1 MASSEIEMYPLP
13 ARVRETINI
22 DEPDDERIALLVS
35 PGERLRP
42 PPRARSRY
50 TIMCLILLIVLTIAI
65 SVALGVTLSA
75 GSEASAEQTGGCSAA
90 TYRFDCYTEGDGNE
104 AACASRGCCWNSSV
118 SPSCF
123 YPDRFGYSMDGALSF
138 ESYGHGSATL
148 SRKANQPVQY
158 TKPVAKLRVDVYLET
173 QYRLRVKISDPSTN
187 RYEVP
192 WPPRPIVSNASNTLY
207 KVTTGSETFNFT
219 VSRADTGL
227 PIFSTGTGFIFEDQ
241 LLQISALLP
250 TSNIYGLGEHTT
262 RLRLP
267 TNITLTMFSHDTPPL
282 PSEPT
287 ENLNGVHPFYLG
299 LEQDGRAHGV
309 FLLNSNAME
318 VQLQPYPSITYRT
331 IGGVLDFYFFLG
343 PGPDQVIQ
351 QYTELIGRPYLPP
364 YWSLGFHL
372 SRWGYMTANNTLT
385 VVERMRQKRIPQDT
399 QWNDIDYMNMD
410 LDFTYSAGFG
420 DIQGLVSDLHSHS
433 QRYVLIVDPAISN
446 QQLPG
451 QYSPFDS
458 GLSLNIFIT
467 NSSGQLLIGK
477 VWPNST
483 TVWPDFTHPNVDQYW
498 TSQISQFHSNVS
510 FDGLWIDM
518 NEPSNFVDGS
528 MDGCPISSLE
538 VPPFVPKAIRSP
550 LGHKVTSGTLCMT
563 ANQYLSTHYNLHNLY
578 GLTEANSTMNALTAT
593 LNKRSLVISRSTY
606 PGSGAQG
613 GHWLGDNASE
623 WPDLAISIPGILQ
636 FSLFGI
642 PLVGADICGFNGN
655 TTQELCT
662 RWQQLGAFYPFSRN
676 HNSLDSID
684 QDPAVFDD
692 ASIDSSRDALMLRYS
707 LLPYLYTLFYFAHTT
722 GSTVARPLFFEFPT
736 DSNTW
741 DLDTQFLWGSSLL
754 ISPVLTENV
763 TSVEAYFPH
772 GRWFN
777 FTDGQELSFPG
788 QSLLLHAPYNFIPL
802 HVRGGSVIPMQTP
815 NTTTTQ
821 SRLNS
826 FQLLIAPDGNQNA
839 SGYLYL
845 DDGESLNTDQTNNY
859 TLLQFA
865 LRNNVFSSIVLSS
878 GYGGADGAVLE
889 SIKTFGIKI
898 KPTNVYLNTT
908 AIGSDN
914 FTYSKR
920 VNRYFCRSE
929 TILFYGRGG
938 LVLAMG
944 AMWVVVAAARVAAG
958 EVVVGA
964 LVPILVPV
972 VGLVQVAAVLLLLLL
987 EVGAALLLVVGTAL
1001 LLVAVGAALLGR
1013 GSATAAAGGGRLHV
1027 DFAGPFLGKQFI
1039 ILVDAST
1046 KWLEFFP
1053 PMAFRTFLSPTF
1065 SSSEFEEF
1073 VKRNGFRHIR
1083 VAPYHPASN
1092 GAAERAVQTLKEY
1105 LSKTRG
1111 DLETRLSRFLFQ
1123 YRLTPHTSTGLSP
1136 AELLFGRR
1144 PKSHLDFIHPD
1155 LSARVTLQQERQ
1167 HLASESGASI
1177 RAFLSGDKVYVR
1189 NFSPSTSSSVKW
1201 LPGVVTSLA
1210 GPRSVRV
1217 ALEDGTVVRRHF
1229 DHVKFR
1235 VLPPPH
1241 PDQSST
1247 VSTAGPS
1254 AQGLETSTTC
1264 TSGNSPDAKVSKPL
1278 SAPVPTPA
1286 QLPKIRRSSRIKNAP
1301 QRF

>member
-1 MASSEIEMYPLP
+1 MD
-13 ARVRETINI
+13 TI
-22 DEPDDERIALLVS
+22 V
-35 PGERLRP
+35 
-42 PPRARSRY
+42 
-50 TIMCLILLIVLTIAI
+50 
-65 SVALGVTLSA
+65 
-75 GSEASAEQTGGCSAA
+75 
-90 TYRFDCYTEGDGNE
+90 
-104 AACASRGCCWNSSV
+104 
-118 SPSCF
+118 
-123 YPDRFGYSMDGALSF
+123 
-138 ESYGHGSATL
+138 SAT
-148 SRKANQPVQY
+148 
-158 TKPVAKLRVDVYLET
+158 VY
-173 QYRLRVKISDPSTN
+173 ISDPSTN

-241 LLQISALLP
+241 FLQISALLP

-372 SRWGYMTANNTLT
+372 SRWGYMTANNTLA
-385 VVERMRQKRIPQDT
+385 VVERMRQKGIPQDT
-399 QWNDIDYMNMD
+399 QWNHIDYMNMD

-451 QYSPFDS
+451 QYPPFDS

-538 VPPFVPKAIRSP
+538 VPPFVPNTIRSP

-606 PGSGAQG
+606 PGSGAHG
-613 GHWLGDNASE
+613 GHWLGDNASK

-642 PLVGADICGFNGN
+642 PLN
-655 TTQELCT
+655 
-662 RWQQLGAFYPFSRN
+662 
-676 HNSLDSID
+676 

-763 TSVEAYFPH
+763 TSVDAYFPLV
-772 GRWFN
+772 RWFN
-777 FTDGQELSFPG
+777 FTDGQEVSFTG
-788 QSLLLHAPYNFIPL
+788 QSLLLNAPYNYIPL

-815 NTTTTQ
+815 STTTTQ

-826 FQLLIAPDGNQNA
+826 FQLLIAPDGNQTA

-845 DDGESLNTDQTNNY
+845 DDGESLTTDQTNNY

-865 LRNNVFSSIVLSS
+865 LYNNVFSSIVLSS
-878 GYGGADGAVLE
+878 GYSGADRAVLE
-889 SIKTFGIKI
+889 SVKAFGIQGSKRPHLQVGVSKSVQNRI
-898 KPTNVYLNTT
+898 SDPSTNRYEVPWPPRPIVSNGSNTLYKVT
-908 AIGSDN
+908 TGSETFN
-914 FTYSKR
+914 FTVS
-920 VNRYFCRSE
+920 
-929 TILFYGRGG
+929 
-938 LVLAMG
+938 
-944 AMWVVVAAARVAAG
+944 
-958 EVVVGA
+958 
-964 LVPILVPV
+964 
-972 VGLVQVAAVLLLLLL
+972 
-987 EVGAALLLVVGTAL
+987 
-1001 LLVAVGAALLGR
+1001 
-1013 GSATAAAGGGRLHV
+1013 
-1027 DFAGPFLGKQFI
+1027 
-1039 ILVDAST
+1039 
-1046 KWLEFFP
+1046 
-1053 PMAFRTFLSPTF
+1053 
-1065 SSSEFEEF
+1065 
-1073 VKRNGFRHIR
+1073 
-1083 VAPYHPASN
+1083 
-1092 GAAERAVQTLKEY
+1092 RA
-1105 LSKTRG
+1105 
-1111 DLETRLSRFLFQ
+1111 D
-1123 YRLTPHTSTGLSP
+1123 TGLP
-1136 AELLFGRR
+1136 M
-1144 PKSHLDFIHPD
+1144 
-1155 LSARVTLQQERQ
+1155 
-1167 HLASESGASI
+1167 
-1177 RAFLSGDKVYVR
+1177 
-1189 NFSPSTSSSVKW
+1189 
-1201 LPGVVTSLA
+1201 
-1210 GPRSVRV
+1210 
-1217 ALEDGTVVRRHF
+1217 
-1229 DHVKFR
+1229 
-1235 VLPPPH
+1235 
-1241 PDQSST
+1241 
-1247 VSTAGPS
+1247 
-1254 AQGLETSTTC
+1254 
-1264 TSGNSPDAKVSKPL
+1264 
-1278 SAPVPTPA
+1278 
-1286 QLPKIRRSSRIKNAP
+1286 
-1301 QRF
+1301 

>member
-1 MASSEIEMYPLP
+1 MASL
-13 ARVRETINI
+13 
-22 DEPDDERIALLVS
+22 D
-35 PGERLRP
+35 GRP
-42 PPRARSRY
+42 PRPRARSKL
-50 TIMCLILLIVLTIAI
+50 TKLVFFLLLLLFLLTIAI

-75 GSEASAEQTGGCSAA
+75 GSEASAEQSGGCSAA
-90 TYRFDCYTEGDGNE
+90 TYRFDCYPEGDGNE

-123 YPDRFGYSMDGALSF
+123 YPDGFGYSMDGALSF
-138 ESYGHGSATL
+138 ESYGHSSATL

-158 TKPVAKLRVDVYLET
+158 TGPVAKLRVDVYLET
-173 QYRLRVKISDPSTN
+173 QYRLRMKISDPSTN

-192 WPPRPIVSNASNTLY
+192 WPPRPIVSNASNTFY

-241 LLQISALLP
+241 FLQISALLS
-250 TSNIYGLGEHTT
+250 TSNIYGLGEHTM

-287 ENLNGVHPFYLG
+287 ENLYGVHPFYLG

-351 QYTELIGRPYLPP
+351 QYTELIGRPFLPP

-372 SRWGYMTANNTLT
+372 SRWGYMTANNTLA
-385 VVERMRQKRIPQDT
+385 VVERMRQKGIPQDT

-410 LDFTYSAGFG
+410 LDFTYSTAFG

-433 QRYVLIVDPAISN
+433 QKYVLIVDPAISN
-446 QQLPG
+446 QQ

-483 TVWPDFTHPNVDQYW
+483 TVWPDFTHPSVDQYW
-498 TSQISQFHSNVS
+498 TSQISQFHSNVQ

-528 MDGCPISSLE
+528 MDGCPISSFE

-550 LGHKVTSGTLCMT
+550 LGQKVTSGTLCMT
-563 ANQYLSTHYNLHNLY
+563 ANQYLSTHYNLHSLY

-606 PGSGAQG
+606 PGSGAHG

-676 HNSLDSID
+676 HNSLDSIN

-754 ISPVLTENV
+754 ISPVLTE
-763 TSVEAYFPH
+763 
-772 GRWFN
+772 
-777 FTDGQELSFPG
+777 GQEVSFTG
-788 QSLLLHAPYNFIPL
+788 QSLLLNAPYNYIPL

-815 NTTTTQ
+815 STTTTQ

-826 FQLLIAPDGNQNA
+826 FQLLIAPDGNQTA

-845 DDGESLNTDQTNNY
+845 DDGESLTTDQTNNY

-865 LRNNVFSSIVLSS
+865 LYNNVFSSIVLSS
-878 GYGGADGAVLE
+878 GYSGADRAVLE
-889 SIKTFGIKI
+889 SVKAFGIQGSKRPHLQVGVSKSVQNRI
-898 KPTNVYLNTT
+898 SDPSTNRYEVPWPPRPIVSNGSNTFYKVT
-908 AIGSDN
+908 TGSETFN
-914 FTYSKR
+914 FTVS
-920 VNRYFCRSE
+920 
-929 TILFYGRGG
+929 
-938 LVLAMG
+938 
-944 AMWVVVAAARVAAG
+944 
-958 EVVVGA
+958 
-964 LVPILVPV
+964 
-972 VGLVQVAAVLLLLLL
+972 
-987 EVGAALLLVVGTAL
+987 
-1001 LLVAVGAALLGR
+1001 
-1013 GSATAAAGGGRLHV
+1013 
-1027 DFAGPFLGKQFI
+1027 
-1039 ILVDAST
+1039 
-1046 KWLEFFP
+1046 
-1053 PMAFRTFLSPTF
+1053 
-1065 SSSEFEEF
+1065 
-1073 VKRNGFRHIR
+1073 
-1083 VAPYHPASN
+1083 
-1092 GAAERAVQTLKEY
+1092 RA
-1105 LSKTRG
+1105 
-1111 DLETRLSRFLFQ
+1111 D
-1123 YRLTPHTSTGLSP
+1123 TGLP
-1136 AELLFGRR
+1136 M
-1144 PKSHLDFIHPD
+1144 
-1155 LSARVTLQQERQ
+1155 
-1167 HLASESGASI
+1167 
-1177 RAFLSGDKVYVR
+1177 
-1189 NFSPSTSSSVKW
+1189 
-1201 LPGVVTSLA
+1201 
-1210 GPRSVRV
+1210 
-1217 ALEDGTVVRRHF
+1217 
-1229 DHVKFR
+1229 
-1235 VLPPPH
+1235 
-1241 PDQSST
+1241 
-1247 VSTAGPS
+1247 
-1254 AQGLETSTTC
+1254 
-1264 TSGNSPDAKVSKPL
+1264 
-1278 SAPVPTPA
+1278 
-1286 QLPKIRRSSRIKNAP
+1286 
-1301 QRF
+1301 